1 MIVRPIAQRWSPRL
15 LPKLRLW
22 LNADDRSAFL
32 DGSSNPITNGA
43 SVEKWYC
50 SQFGY
55 DFNAQSTVSKRPIWN
70 STGMG
75 TKSKPY
81 VQFDGVTDILR
92 CIDTNLLDA
101 LNLDTVGTVI
111 MICTNSNLPSD
122 NINAYIFYSGDSAGG
137 SNNLG
142 FRSTPSSSVLFN
154 SITNN
159 QSGVNNQ
166 IRQSQGVTSPT
177 ANNDEVYYICSSD
190 GTQYFLRTLT
200 NISGVD
206 AIYTGKHIPIVGTDD
221 GDWYGDIPNRD
232 NITVGGYIVN
242 SILNNSYC
250 QVSEI
255 IVTGE
260 DIYSDATTLSYLDRY
275 IKSKYG
281 NLVNA

>member
-1 MIVRPIAQRWSPRL
+1 MIIRPIAQRWSPRL

-43 SVEKWYC
+43 SIEKWYC

-55 DFNAQSTVSKRPIWN
+55 DFNAQSTVSKRPVWN

-81 VQFDGVTDILR
+81 VQFDGVTDLLK
-92 CIDTNLLDA
+92 CIDVNLISETA
-101 LNLDTVGTVI
+101 ADTLGTIIIIGANSIGSGVGSDTAASI
-111 MICTNSNLPSD
+111 YYFNSAD
-122 NINAYIFYSGDSAGG
+122 DT
-137 SNNLG
+137 SNNNIG
-142 FRSTPSSSVLFN
+142 VRSRRVSQIYYN
-154 SITNN
+154 GITNN
-159 QSGVNNQ
+159 QSGNQ
-166 IRQSQGVTSPT
+166 NQVRQSQGVTSG
-177 ANNDEVYYICSSD
+177 ANDEVYYLSGSD
-190 GTQYFLRTLT
+190 GTQYLLRTIT
-200 NISGVD
+200 NIGGVD
-206 AIYTGKHIPIVGTDD
+206 QLYNSKITELNNDD
-221 GDWYGDIPNRD
+221 GDWFDMISGRD
-232 NITVGGYIVN
+232 NFCIGGFSVN
-242 SILNNSYC
+242 GVNGYSYC
-250 QVSEI
+250 RIAEI